1 MTDIHKAG
9 LPGTPSSPGA
19 WDARSEQCLAAV
31 PPAGPAPRRAP
42 RRGPADPVKT
52 LMHHHRGLCERA
64 VDPLEIAAGLEAQG
78 ITDRT
83 AARFRHKDV
92 FSLAEEMYARVPR
105 GNDTLPVT
113 TPRTPHRAPPRHRP
127 APSRA
132 PPRRGRGRDR
142 GRPPPHP
149 RPGPAPRGR
158 RGHRGGRPRPARGPD
173 PRPPQSTGNLV
184 RTLTTPPL
192 GLLAPRLRRAG
203 RRSSEGGR
211 VRRPRDLTDHRT
223 GRPLARQHGP
233 APRPHRLVRPPAA
246 WLAHHFTARARRT
259 LSTSRTLREF
269 AAAVRPLLLGTFAL
283 CLAAVAA
290 LLTLAAALLREPAPY
305 PQALTLA
312 ALFVLARLL
321 AVHGFTHASAV
332 MLTATATAQAT
343 ALATLFAGRLPH
355 CGFLATPVRA
365 LTDTWGPA
373 AVPTLTCGAAALTLL
388 IHATRTLPRAS
399 AHARTAGGW

>member
-113 TPRTPHRAPPRHRP
+113 TPAPLTE
-127 APSRA
+127 
-132 PPRRGRGRDR
+132 
-142 GRPPPHP
+142 P
-149 RPGPAPRGR
+149 RPGTGRLLRALLPGAAAAATVAALHLTHGRARLLAVGAGTAAVALALRAALTRG
-158 RGHRGGRPRPARGPD
+158 
-173 PRPPQSTGNLV
+173 PQSTGNLV
-184 RTLTTPPL
+184 RTLTTPL
-192 GLLAPRLRRAG
+192 WVCWLLAYAALGDGLLKAAASGGPETLPTIAP
-203 RRSSEGGR
+203 GGPWP
-211 VRRPRDLTDHRT
+211 VSMVPLLALT
-223 GRPLARQHGP
+223 ASC
-233 APRPHRLVRPPAA
+233 APAA